1 MNSVRIKI
9 CGITNLDDARVCA
22 GAGADYL
29 GFIFAPMSP
38 RFITPEQAG
47 TIISS
52 LPGDIVPVGVF
63 VNPSAPE
70 VARAAT
76 ASGIRLVQLSGDEPP
91 ELCRLI
97 TLPVIKV
104 FRPPAKEVPSPSPDA
119 YDVFAAMVDGGGPGV
134 YGGSGTPADLEF
146 AATLS
151 RSRKLFLAGGLTPAN
166 VVVTARRVRP
176 YAVDV
181 GSGTESR
188 PGIKDPVLV
197 RNFCANLRSAT
208 IN

>member
-9 CGITNLDDARVCA
+9 CGITNLDDARLCA

-29 GFIFAPMSP
+29 GFIFAPMST

-47 TIISS
+47 AIIRS
-52 LPGDIVPVGVF
+52 LPGDVIPVGVF
-63 VNPSAPE
+63 VNPSAAA
-70 VARAAT
+70 VAGAAT
-76 ASGIRLVQLSGDEPP
+76 ASGIRIVQLSGDEPP
-91 ELCRLI
+91 GLCRLI

-104 FRPPAKEVPSPSPDA
+104 FRPSAEEVPSPSPDA

-134 YGGSGTPADLEF
+134 YGGSGTPADLQF
-146 AATLS
+146 ATTLA
-151 RSRKLFLAGGLTPAN
+151 RSRKLFLAGGLTPSN
-166 VVVTARRVRP
+166 VVEMAGRVRP
-176 YAVDV
+176 YAVDI
-181 GSGTESR
+181 GSGTEVR

-197 RNFCANLRSAT
+197 RNFCGNIRSAT